1 MSHKLV
7 RNSAEQRTGQMSN
20 RFTFDWSS
28 SGDESVV
35 FVRHYAFMSSS
46 KSNCCSASSLFP
58 GHRTCSYTCICTQ
71 KKSPAAARNRH
82 KSTTWCRLRCYAFFF
97 YSYPLLD
104 LQYCIAHFD
113 SLTTICKKAASIFLN
128 TSPAIESMGEK
139 EREGDKKTYKHQP
152 VAEIECC

>member
-97 YSYPLLD
+97 IRIPYWI
-104 LQYCIAHFD
+104 CNIALHI
-113 SLTTICKKAASIFLN
+113 LTLWRPFVKKRHQFFSTQAQQLKVW
-128 TSPAIESMGEK
+128 ERK
-139 EREGDKKTYKHQP
+139 RERETKKH
-152 VAEIECC
+152 ININR